1 MRFGTKKCFYF
12 GVYGVG
18 IMNTCLFIS
27 GVFIDTPYEKVVA
40 DTGALAS
47 LISFVYIVTQ
57 LLSVVF
63 VGVNSRLPTFTA

>member
-1 MRFGTKKCFYF
+1 MRFGTQKSFSF

-40 DTGALAS
+40 DTGVLAS
-47 LISFVYIVTQ
+47 LISLVYI
-57 LLSVVF
+57 
-63 VGVNSRLPTFTA
+63 